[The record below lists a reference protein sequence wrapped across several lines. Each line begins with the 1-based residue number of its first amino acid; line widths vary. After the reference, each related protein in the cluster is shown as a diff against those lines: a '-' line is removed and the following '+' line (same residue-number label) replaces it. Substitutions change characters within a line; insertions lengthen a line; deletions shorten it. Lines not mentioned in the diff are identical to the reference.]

1 MIELSGILQNMEN
14 RAGHAEGAG
23 QKEDLKKVAKE
34 MESLFAFQLLKVM
47 RETAESIST
56 EKKGNGHDTYMSL
69 FDMEVSKLLSERG
82 LGLQDAIVKGLDK
95 AQDVSDTGTQDK

>member
-1 MIELSGILQNMEN
+1 MIELSGILQNMES
-14 RAGHAEGAG
+14 RAGRAEGEV

-47 RETAESIST
+47 RETADSIST

-69 FDMEVSKLLSERG
+69 FDMEISKLLSERG
-82 LGLQDAIVKGLDK
+82 LGLQDAIVKGFERVQQAHEEGPLDK
-95 AQDVSDTGTQDK
+95 

>member
-1 MIELSGILQNMEN
+1 MIELSGILQNMN
-14 RAGHAEGAG
+14 SRAEHAEGSG
-23 QKEDLKKVAKE
+23 QKEDLKKVAQE

-47 RETAESIST
+47 RQTAESIST

-82 LGLQDAIVKGLDK
+82 LGLQDAIVKGLEGAQYIGQKDTKDK
-95 AQDVSDTGTQDK
+95 

>member
-1 MIELSGILQNMEN
+1 MIELSEILQNVKS
-14 RAGHAEGAG
+14 RAGHTEGEG

-47 RETAESIST
+47 RETADSIST

-82 LGLQDAIVKGLDK
+82 LGLQDAIVKGFERIQHASEETIPDK
-95 AQDVSDTGTQDK
+95 